1 MSSTERIS
9 FTYNQAIDLVTKE
22 LENTKIGQDAG
33 TNITGFSG
41 KVVYDKGITQAPAPR
56 VLKAQFGDGYEMRVR
71 DGINNTP
78 RSWGLTFNN
87 RTKEDIDK
95 LYKFMNTLASV
106 DTAKLTVPNSV
117 DGEETATVVLED
129 YNRVMSYD
137 NFYSL
142 TCTAREVFE
151 A

>member
-1 MSSTERIS
+1 MALGLAT
-9 FTYNQAIDLVTKE
+9 
-22 LENTKIGQDAG
+22 NTVQTGGGTVSAG
-33 TNITGFSG
+33 TNITGFSS
-41 KVVYDKGITQAPAPR
+41 KVVYDRGIQQNEKPR

-78 RSWGLTFNN
+78 REWGLKFAN

-95 LYKFMNTLASV
+95 LYKFMNTLAAV

-117 DGEETATVVLED
+117 DGEETATVVLEG
-129 YNRVMSYD
+129 YNRVMTYD

-142 TCTAREVFE
+142 SCTAREVFE

>member
-1 MSSTERIS
+1 MALGLAT
-9 FTYNQAIDLVTKE
+9 
-22 LENTKIGQDAG
+22 NTVQTGGGTVSAG

-41 KVVYDKGITQAPAPR
+41 KVVYDRGIQQAPTPR

-95 LYKFMNTLASV
+95 LYEFMNTLAAV

-117 DGEETATVVLED
+117 EGEQTATVVLEG
-129 YNRVMSYD
+129 YNRVMMYD

>member
-1 MSSTERIS
+1 M
-9 FTYNQAIDLVTKE
+9 AIGLATTTVQTGGG
-22 LENTKIGQDAG
+22 TVSAG

-41 KVVYDKGITQAPAPR
+41 KVVYDKGITQTPTPR
-56 VLKAQFGDGYEMRVR
+56 VLSVQFGDGYEMRVR

-95 LYKFMNTLASV
+95 LYKFINTLASV

-117 DGEETATVVLED
+117 DGEETVTVVLEG
-129 YNRVMSYD
+129 YSRVLSYD
-137 NFYSL
+137 SYYSL

-151 A
+151 P

>member
-1 MSSTERIS
+1 MALGLAT
-9 FTYNQAIDLVTKE
+9 
-22 LENTKIGQDAG
+22 NTVQTGGGTVSAG

-41 KVVYDKGITQAPAPR
+41 KVVYDKGLQQTPAPR

-78 RSWGLTFNN
+78 RTWGLTFNN

-117 DGEETATVVLED
+117 DGEDTVTVVLEG
-129 YNRVMSYD
+129 YTKTYSYD
-137 NFYSL
+137 NFYTL
-142 TCTAREVFE
+142 ACNAREVFE

>member
-1 MSSTERIS
+1 MALGLAT
-9 FTYNQAIDLVTKE
+9 
-22 LENTKIGQDAG
+22 NTVQTGGGTVSAG
-33 TNITGFSG
+33 TNITGFSS
-41 KVVYDKGITQAPAPR
+41 KVVYDRGIQQAPEPR

-78 RSWGLTFNN
+78 REWGLKFAN

-95 LYKFMNTLASV
+95 LYKFMNTLAEV

-117 DGEETATVVLED
+117 DGEETVTVILQG
-129 YNRVMSYD
+129 YSRTLTYD
-137 NFYSL
+137 NFYTLVCS
-142 TCTAREVFE
+142 AREVFE

>member
-1 MSSTERIS
+1 MALGLAT
-9 FTYNQAIDLVTKE
+9 
-22 LENTKIGQDAG
+22 NTVQTGGGTVSAG

-41 KVVYDKGITQAPAPR
+41 KVVYDRGVQQAPAPR

-78 RSWGLTFNN
+78 RTWALSFNN

-95 LYKFMNTLASV
+95 LYEFMNTLAEV

-117 DGEETATVVLED
+117 DGEQTATVVLEG